1 MSKKKRLDPR
11 LVSLTA
17 AGSFAAEQYQGLRL
31 TLERLGNGR
40 GAQALAVTSPAAG
53 DGKTVTAINL
63 AGTLARGSEGRVLLI
78 DADLRQIGRA
88 HV

>member
-31 TLERLGNGR
+31 TLERLGNGL
-40 GAQALAVTSPAAG
+40 GNPAA
-53 DGKTVTAINL
+53 DGLPV
-63 AGTLARGSEGRVLLI
+63 
-78 DADLRQIGRA
+78 
-88 HV
+88 